1 MDTKVITIEQEVS
14 LIKSF
19 VIGLAGKDREGN
31 YRPEFVKRVLEAL
44 SDRSRYSFTNATG
57 FLACI
62 RNKK

>member
-1 MDTKVITIEQEVS
+1 MDTKTVTLEQEVR

-31 YRPEFVKRVLEAL
+31 YRPEFVKRVLKAL
-44 SDRSRYSFTNATG
+44 SDRPKYDFTSAAD
-57 FLACI
+57 FLALI